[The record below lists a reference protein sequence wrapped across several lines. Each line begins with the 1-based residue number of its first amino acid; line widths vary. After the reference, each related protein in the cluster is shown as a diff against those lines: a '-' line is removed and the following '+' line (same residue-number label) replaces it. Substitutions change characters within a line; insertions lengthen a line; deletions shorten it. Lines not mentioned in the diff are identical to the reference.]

1 LPRLVLYDTVSN
13 NVSKRLAK
21 MTQIS
26 VTPSP
31 RYTFQRNSL
40 YYFRYTL
47 PPDISKVVG
56 KQGLRYSLKTG
67 YIKQAERKARRLAG
81 TVEEFISDVREE
93 RLIIVKLSETQ
104 IQSLLDQHLRQ
115 SLNEDEERH
124 LSVGPINPDDLDD
137 ELEAISYIKSDFKE
151 ALALNDYEGIS
162 SHVDDLLKEL
172 KVKPD
177 KKSKNYKKLCRE
189 LLKVNI
195 RILDITE
202 KRTVGDYSDQFSN
215 STFSNS
221 SKAEQKDQPKLSK
234 VILKFVSEFMKA
246 DRWTEKT
253 KSENE
258 AVFDLFI
265 KISGDVPINQYDH
278 QAIRQYKETLGK
290 LPANRNKIEKYRDKT
305 IEKIIS
311 MPDVKPMAVNSVNKN
326 IRRLGQLFK
335 WAVQNGYIERNI
347 VEGMSLP
354 ETKRQDKYREVFDK
368 EDLTKI
374 FSSPIHKK
382 KEYLH
387 SYYYWLPLLGLYT
400 GARIE
405 ELCSLYLE
413 DFKVEHGINIISI
426 NSNHDKKLKS
436 KAAERLIP
444 VHPEL
449 EKLGLLKHVDKLRI
463 KKEKQ
468 LFPELPRQRDGYS
481 QTPSKWFGKFKIKVG
496 ITSQFKV
503 FHSFRH
509 TVANTLKQADVP
521 RDQAAEILG
530 HDRGKDVTYGRYGK
544 PSEAKRQ
551 LEVIKKL
558 DFS

>member
-1 LPRLVLYDTVSN
+1 
-13 NVSKRLAK
+13 

-26 VTPSP
+26 VTPRP

-81 TVEEFISDVREE
+81 TVEEFISEVRQE
-93 RLIIVKLSETQ
+93 RPIIMKLSEAQ

-115 SLNEDEERH
+115 SLNEDEERR
-124 LSVGPINPDDLDD
+124 LSVGRIDSDDLDD
-137 ELEAISYIKSDFKE
+137 ELEAISFIKSDLKE
-151 ALALNDYEGIS
+151 ELAVNDYEGIS
-162 SHVDDLLKEL
+162 SHVDDFLKEL

-189 LLKVNI
+189 LLKVYI

-202 KRTVGDYSDQFSN
+202 KRAVGDYSDQFST

-234 VILKFVSEFMKA
+234 VISKFVSEFMKA

-305 IEKIIS
+305 IDKIIS
-311 MPDVKPMAVNSVNKN
+311 MPDVKPMAVNSVT
-326 IRRLGQLFK
+326 RT
-335 WAVQNGYIERNI
+335 Y
-347 VEGMSLP
+347 
-354 ETKRQDKYREVFDK
+354 
-368 EDLTKI
+368 
-374 FSSPIHKK
+374 
-382 KEYLH
+382 
-387 SYYYWLPLLGLYT
+387 
-400 GARIE
+400 
-405 ELCSLYLE
+405 
-413 DFKVEHGINIISI
+413 
-426 NSNHDKKLKS
+426 
-436 KAAERLIP
+436 
-444 VHPEL
+444 
-449 EKLGLLKHVDKLRI
+449 VD
-463 KKEKQ
+463 
-468 LFPELPRQRDGYS
+468 
-481 QTPSKWFGKFKIKVG
+481 
-496 ITSQFKV
+496 
-503 FHSFRH
+503 
-509 TVANTLKQADVP
+509 
-521 RDQAAEILG
+521 
-530 HDRGKDVTYGRYGK
+530 
-544 PSEAKRQ
+544 
-551 LEVIKKL
+551 
-558 DFS
+558 

>member
-1 LPRLVLYDTVSN
+1 
-13 NVSKRLAK
+13 

-81 TVEEFISDVREE
+81 TVEEFISSVRQE
-93 RLIIVKLSETQ
+93 RQIIMKLSETQ

-115 SLNEDEERH
+115 SLNEDEERR
-124 LSVGPINPDDLDD
+124 LSVGRIDSDDLDD
-137 ELEAISYIKSDFKE
+137 ELETISFIKSDLKE
-151 ALALNDYEGIS
+151 ELALNDYEGIS

-305 IEKIIS
+305 IDKIIS

-326 IRRLGQLFK
+326 IRRLSQLFK

-368 EDLTKI
+368 EDLAKI

-544 PSEAKRQ
+544 SSEAKRQ

>member
-1 LPRLVLYDTVSN
+1 
-13 NVSKRLAK
+13 

-202 KRTVGDYSDQFSN
+202 KRTVGDYSDQFST

-234 VILKFVSEFMKA
+234 IILKFVSEFMKA

-305 IEKIIS
+305 IDKIIS

-326 IRRLGQLFK
+326 IRRLSQLFK

-368 EDLTKI
+368 EDLAKI

-509 TVANTLKQADVP
+509 TVANALKQADVP

-530 HDRGKDVTYGRYGK
+530 HDRGKDVTYSRYGK

>member
-1 LPRLVLYDTVSN
+1 
-13 NVSKRLAK
+13 
-21 MTQIS
+21 MTQS
-26 VTPSP
+26 SLTPKP

-47 PPDISKVVG
+47 PPDVSKVVG

-67 YIKQAERKARRLAG
+67 YIKKAERKARRLAG
-81 TVEEFISDVREE
+81 TVEEFISEVRQKCH
-93 RLIIVKLSETQ
+93 IIMNLSEEQ
-104 IQSLLDQHLRQ
+104 IQTLLDQHLRKA
-115 SLNEDEERH
+115 LNDDEERRV
-124 LSVGPINPDDLDD
+124 SADCIDRNDLDD
-137 ELEAISYIKSDFKE
+137 ELETISFIKSDLRE
-151 ALALNDYEGIS
+151 ELSLNDYQGITP
-162 SHVDDLLKEL
+162 HVDDFLKDN
-172 KVKPD
+172 KVKLD
-177 KKSKNYKKLCRE
+177 KKSKSYTKLCRE

-195 RILDITE
+195 KILDTVE
-202 KRTVGDYSDQFSN
+202 KRTVGDYSDEFSI
-215 STFSNS
+215 STPNKPSVD
-221 SKAEQKDQPKLSK
+221 SKTKQKDQPKLSK
-234 VILKFVSEFMKA
+234 VIPKFVSEFMKA
-246 DRWTEKT
+246 GRWTEKT

-258 AVFDLFI
+258 AVFELFME
-265 KISGDVPINQYDH
+265 ISGDVLINQYDH
-278 QAIRQYKETLGK
+278 QAIRNYKETLGK

-305 IEKIIS
+305 IDEILDL
-311 MPDVKPMAVNSVNKN
+311 PDVKPMAVNSINKN

-335 WAVQNGYIERNI
+335 WSVQNGYIERNI

-354 ETKRQDKYREVFDK
+354 ETKRQDQYREVFDQ
-368 EDLTKI
+368 EDLEKI
-374 FSSPIHKK
+374 FSSPIHKN

-413 DFKVEHGINIISI
+413 DFKVEHGVNVISV
-426 NSNHDKKLKS
+426 NSDHDKKLKS

-449 EKLGLLKHVDKLRI
+449 EKLGLLNHIDKLRA
-463 KKEKQ
+463 KNEQ
-468 LFPELPRQRDGYS
+468 RLFSELQRSRDGYS
-481 QTPSKWFGKFKIKVG
+481 QTCSKWFGKFKLKLG

-509 TVANTLKQADVP
+509 TVANTLKQANVP
-521 RDQAAEILG
+521 REQAAEILG

-544 PSEAKRQ
+544 PAEAKRQ

-558 DFS
+558 NFSLNLG

>member
-1 LPRLVLYDTVSN
+1 
-13 NVSKRLAK
+13 
-21 MTQIS
+21 MTQNS
-26 VTPSP
+26 VTPRP

-81 TVEEFISDVREE
+81 TVEEFISDIRQE
-93 RLIIVKLSETQ
+93 RPIMKLSEAQ

-290 LPANRNKIEKYRDKT
+290 LPANRNKIEKYSDKT
-305 IEKIIS
+305 IDKIIS

-326 IRRLGQLFK
+326 IRRLSQLFK

-368 EDLTKI
+368 EDLAKI

-481 QTPSKWFGKFKIKVG
+481 QTPSKWFGKFKVKVG

-509 TVANTLKQADVP
+509 TVANALKQADVP

-544 PSEAKRQ
+544 SSEAKRQ

>member
-1 LPRLVLYDTVSN
+1 MACVQPRVQKVAEMKRSTVAT
-13 NVSKRLAK
+13 K
-21 MTQIS
+21 
-26 VTPSP
+26 P

-56 KQGLRYSLKTG
+56 KRGLRYSLKTG

-81 TVEEFISDVREE
+81 TVEEFISEIRQGPP
-93 RLIIVKLSETQ
+93 IVMKLSEAQ
-104 IQSLLDQHLRQ
+104 IQSLLDQYLRKA
-115 SLNEDEERH
+115 LIDDEERR
-124 LSVGPINPDDLDD
+124 LSASRIDPDELDD
-137 ELEAISYIKSDFKE
+137 ELEVISFIQSDLRE
-151 ALALNDYEGIS
+151 ELALNDYQSIGS
-162 SHVDDLLKEL
+162 SVDDLLEKH
-172 KVKPD
+172 KVKLN
-177 KKSKNYKKLCRE
+177 KKSKNYKILCRE
-189 LLKVNI
+189 LLKVHI
-195 RILDITE
+195 KILDVAE
-202 KRTVGDYSDQFSN
+202 KRSVGDYSEELSSSADGK
-215 STFSNS
+215 S
-221 SKAEQKDQPKLSK
+221 SKAKQKDQPKLSK
-234 VILKFVSEFMKA
+234 VIPKFVSEFIKA
-246 DRWTEKT
+246 GRWTEKT

-258 AVFDLFI
+258 AVFELFME
-265 KISGDVPINQYDH
+265 ISGDLSINQYDH
-278 QAIRQYKETLGK
+278 QAIRQYKETLGR

-305 IEKIIS
+305 IDEILALS
-311 MPDVKPMAVNSVNKN
+311 DVKPMAVNSINKN

-354 ETKRQDKYREVFDK
+354 ETKRQDQYREVFDK
-368 EDLTKI
+368 EDLEKI
-374 FSSPIHKK
+374 FSSSIYKK

-387 SYYYWLPLLGLYT
+387 SYYFWLPLLGLYT

-413 DFKVEHGINIISI
+413 DFKEEHGVNVISI

-449 EKLGLLKHVDKLRI
+449 ERIGLLERI
-463 KKEKQ
+463 NILKEQGEKR

-481 QTPSKWFGKFKIKVG
+481 QTPSKWFGKFKVKAGV
-496 ITSQFKV
+496 TSQFKV

-521 RDQAAEILG
+521 REQAAEILG

-544 PSEAKRQ
+544 PAEAKRQ

-558 DFS
+558 NFSLNLG

>member
-1 LPRLVLYDTVSN
+1 
-13 NVSKRLAK
+13 

-81 TVEEFISDVREE
+81 TVEEFISGVRQE
-93 RLIIVKLSETQ
+93 RQMIMKLSETQ

-115 SLNEDEERH
+115 SLNEDEERR
-124 LSVGPINPDDLDD
+124 LSVGRIDPDDLDD
-137 ELEAISYIKSDFKE
+137 ELEARSFIKSDLKE
-151 ALALNDYEGIS
+151 ELALNDYEGIN
-162 SHVDDLLKEL
+162 SHVDGLLKEL

-177 KKSKNYKKLCRE
+177 KKSNNYKNLCRE

-202 KRTVGDYSDQFSN
+202 KRAVGDYSDQFSS

-221 SKAEQKDQPKLSK
+221 SNTKQKDQPKLSK
-234 VILKFVSEFMKA
+234 VISKFVSEFMKA

-265 KISGDVPINQYDH
+265 KILGDLPINQYDH

-305 IEKIIS
+305 IDKIIS

-326 IRRLGQLFK
+326 IRRLSQLFK

-368 EDLTKI
+368 EDLAKI

-413 DFKVEHGINIISI
+413 DFKVEHGINILSI

-544 PSEAKRQ
+544 SSEAKRQ

>member
-1 LPRLVLYDTVSN
+1 
-13 NVSKRLAK
+13 

-93 RLIIVKLSETQ
+93 RLTIVKLSETQ

-202 KRTVGDYSDQFSN
+202 KRAIGDYSDQFST

-278 QAIRQYKETLGK
+278 QAIRQYKDTLGK

-544 PSEAKRQ
+544 SSEAKRQ

>member
-1 LPRLVLYDTVSN
+1 MKRSTVAT
-13 NVSKRLAK
+13 K
-21 MTQIS
+21 
-26 VTPSP
+26 P

-56 KQGLRYSLKTG
+56 KRGLRYSLKTG

-81 TVEEFISDVREE
+81 TVEEFISEIRQEPP
-93 RLIIVKLSETQ
+93 IIMKLSEAQ
-104 IQSLLDQHLRQ
+104 IQSLLDQYLRKA
-115 SLNEDEERH
+115 LIDDEERR
-124 LSVGPINPDDLDD
+124 LSASRIDPDELDD
-137 ELEAISYIKSDFKE
+137 ELEVISFIQSDLRE
-151 ALALNDYEGIS
+151 ELALNDYQSIGS
-162 SHVDDLLKEL
+162 SVDDLLEKH
-172 KVKPD
+172 KVKLN
-177 KKSKNYKKLCRE
+177 KKSKNYKILCRE
-189 LLKVNI
+189 LLKVHI
-195 RILDITE
+195 KILDVAE
-202 KRTVGDYSDQFSN
+202 KRSVGDYSEELSSSADGK
-215 STFSNS
+215 S
-221 SKAEQKDQPKLSK
+221 SKAKQKDQPKLSK
-234 VILKFVSEFMKA
+234 VIPKFVSEFIKA
-246 DRWTEKT
+246 GRWTEKT

-258 AVFDLFI
+258 AVFELFME
-265 KISGDVPINQYDH
+265 ISGDLSINQYDH
-278 QAIRQYKETLGK
+278 QAIRQYKETLGR

-305 IEKIIS
+305 IDEILALS
-311 MPDVKPMAVNSVNKN
+311 DVKPMAVNSINKN

-354 ETKRQDKYREVFDK
+354 ETKRQDQYREVFDK
-368 EDLTKI
+368 EDLEKI
-374 FSSPIHKK
+374 FSSSIYKK

-387 SYYYWLPLLGLYT
+387 SYYFWLPLLGLYT

-413 DFKVEHGINIISI
+413 DFKEEHGVNVISI

-449 EKLGLLKHVDKLRI
+449 ERIGLLERI
-463 KKEKQ
+463 NILKEQGEKR

-481 QTPSKWFGKFKIKVG
+481 QTPSKWFGKFKVKAGV
-496 ITSQFKV
+496 TSQFKV

-521 RDQAAEILG
+521 REQAAEILG

-544 PSEAKRQ
+544 PAEAKRQ

-558 DFS
+558 TFSLNLG

>member
-1 LPRLVLYDTVSN
+1 
-13 NVSKRLAK
+13 
-21 MTQIS
+21 MTQNS
-26 VTPSP
+26 VTPRP

-326 IRRLGQLFK
+326 IRRLSQLFK

-368 EDLTKI
+368 EDLAKI

-503 FHSFRH
+503 FHSFMH

-544 PSEAKRQ
+544 SSEAKRQ

>member
-1 LPRLVLYDTVSN
+1 
-13 NVSKRLAK
+13 

-26 VTPSP
+26 VTPRP

-56 KQGLRYSLKTG
+56 KQGLRYSPKTG
-67 YIKQAERKARRLAG
+67 YVKHAERKARKLAG
-81 TVEEFISDVREE
+81 TVEEFISDIRQE
-93 RLIIVKLSETQ
+93 RPIIMKLSEAQ
-104 IQSLLDQHLRQ
+104 IQSLLDQHLSQ
-115 SLNEDEERH
+115 SLNEDEERR
-124 LSVGPINPDDLDD
+124 LSVGRIDSDDLDD
-137 ELEAISYIKSDFKE
+137 ELEAISFIRSDFKE

-202 KRTVGDYSDQFSN
+202 KRAVGDYSDQFST

-234 VILKFVSEFMKA
+234 EILKFVSEFMKA

-305 IEKIIS
+305 IDKIIS

-347 VEGMSLP
+347 VERMSLP

-368 EDLTKI
+368 EDLAKI

-413 DFKVEHGINIISI
+413 DFKVEHRINIISI

>member
-1 LPRLVLYDTVSN
+1 
-13 NVSKRLAK
+13 

-202 KRTVGDYSDQFSN
+202 KRTVGDYSDQFST

-326 IRRLGQLFK
+326 IRRLSQLFK

-368 EDLTKI
+368 EDLAKI

-481 QTPSKWFGKFKIKVG
+481 QTPSKWFGKFKVKVG

-544 PSEAKRQ
+544 SSEAKRQ

>member
-1 LPRLVLYDTVSN
+1 
-13 NVSKRLAK
+13 

-81 TVEEFISDVREE
+81 TVEESISDVREE
-93 RLIIVKLSETQ
+93 RLLIVKLSETQ

-278 QAIRQYKETLGK
+278 QAIRQYKDTLGK

-326 IRRLGQLFK
+326 IRRLSQLFK

-368 EDLTKI
+368 EDLAKI

-413 DFKVEHGINIISI
+413 DFKVELGINIISI

-468 LFPELPRQRDGYS
+468 LFPDLPRQRDGYS

-544 PSEAKRQ
+544 SSEAKRQ

>member
-1 LPRLVLYDTVSN
+1 
-13 NVSKRLAK
+13 

-202 KRTVGDYSDQFSN
+202 KRTVGDYSDQFST

-234 VILKFVSEFMKA
+234 IILKFVSEFMKA

-305 IEKIIS
+305 IDKIIS
-311 MPDVKPMAVNSVNKN
+311 MPDAKPMAVNSVNKN
-326 IRRLGQLFK
+326 IRRLSQLFK

-551 LEVIKKL
+551 LEAIKKL

>member
-1 LPRLVLYDTVSN
+1 
-13 NVSKRLAK
+13 

-93 RLIIVKLSETQ
+93 RFIIVKLSETQ

-278 QAIRQYKETLGK
+278 QAIRKYKETLGK

-368 EDLTKI
+368 EDLAKI

-503 FHSFRH
+503 FHSSRH

-530 HDRGKDVTYGRYGK
+530 HDRGKVVTYGRYGK

>member
-1 LPRLVLYDTVSN
+1 
-13 NVSKRLAK
+13 
-21 MTQIS
+21 MTHIS
-26 VTPSP
+26 VTPRP

-137 ELEAISYIKSDFKE
+137 ELEAISYIKSNFKE

-444 VHPEL
+444 IHPEL

>member
-1 LPRLVLYDTVSN
+1 
-13 NVSKRLAK
+13 

-124 LSVGPINPDDLDD
+124 LSVGPIDSDDLDD

-202 KRTVGDYSDQFSN
+202 KRAVGDYSDQFST

-234 VILKFVSEFMKA
+234 AIPKFVSEFMKA

-253 KSENE
+253 KSENGGVMKSIFNFLMVGLAFTALQVSTVGAQVDTGATGAPMVPALDADE
-258 AVFDLFI
+258 NPITMPAVA
-265 KISGDVPINQYDH
+265 SP
-278 QAIRQYKETLGK
+278 
-290 LPANRNKIEKYRDKT
+290 
-305 IEKIIS
+305 S
-311 MPDVKPMAVNSVNKN
+311 
-326 IRRLGQLFK
+326 
-335 WAVQNGYIERNI
+335 I
-347 VEGMSLP
+347 VERV
-354 ETKRQDKYREVFDK
+354 KRYIGIWNDHGSREVLKRFFGGGIGERVK
-368 EDLTKI
+368 S
-374 FSSPIHKK
+374 FF
-382 KEYLH
+382 
-387 SYYYWLPLLGLYT
+387 GM
-400 GARIE
+400 G
-405 ELCSLYLE
+405 
-413 DFKVEHGINIISI
+413 KVV
-426 NSNHDKKLKS
+426 
-436 KAAERLIP
+436 A
-444 VHPEL
+444 PE
-449 EKLGLLKHVDKLRI
+449 
-463 KKEKQ
+463 
-468 LFPELPRQRDGYS
+468 PTDG
-481 QTPSKWFGKFKIKVG
+481 TPSAG
-496 ITSQFKV
+496 Q
-503 FHSFRH
+503 
-509 TVANTLKQADVP
+509 
-521 RDQAAEILG
+521 
-530 HDRGKDVTYGRYGK
+530 
-544 PSEAKRQ
+544 
-551 LEVIKKL
+551 
-558 DFS
+558 

>member
-1 LPRLVLYDTVSN
+1 
-13 NVSKRLAK
+13 

-326 IRRLGQLFK
+326 IRRLSQLFK

-503 FHSFRH
+503 FHSSRH

>member
-1 LPRLVLYDTVSN
+1 
-13 NVSKRLAK
+13 
-21 MTQIS
+21 MTQSS
-26 VTPSP
+26 VTPRP

-305 IEKIIS
+305 IDKIIS

-326 IRRLGQLFK
+326 IRRLSQLFK

-368 EDLTKI
+368 EDLAKI

-413 DFKVEHGINIISI
+413 DFKVEHRINIISI

-449 EKLGLLKHVDKLRI
+449 EKLGLLKHVNKLRI

-481 QTPSKWFGKFKIKVG
+481 QTPSKWFGKFKVKVG

-544 PSEAKRQ
+544 SSEAKRQ

>member
-1 LPRLVLYDTVSN
+1 
-13 NVSKRLAK
+13 
-21 MTQIS
+21 MTHIS
-26 VTPSP
+26 VTPRP

-124 LSVGPINPDDLDD
+124 LSVGSINPDDLDD

-326 IRRLGQLFK
+326 IRRLSQLFK

-368 EDLTKI
+368 EDLAKI

>member
-1 LPRLVLYDTVSN
+1 
-13 NVSKRLAK
+13 

-81 TVEEFISDVREE
+81 TVEEFISGVREE

-124 LSVGPINPDDLDD
+124 LSAGPINPDDLDD

-202 KRTVGDYSDQFSN
+202 KRTVGDHSDQFST

-234 VILKFVSEFMKA
+234 IILKFVSEFMKA

-305 IEKIIS
+305 IDKIIS

-326 IRRLGQLFK
+326 IRRL
-335 WAVQNGYIERNI
+335 
-347 VEGMSLP
+347 S
-354 ETKRQDKYREVFDK
+354 
-368 EDLTKI
+368 
-374 FSSPIHKK
+374 
-382 KEYLH
+382 
-387 SYYYWLPLLGLYT
+387 
-400 GARIE
+400 
-405 ELCSLYLE
+405 
-413 DFKVEHGINIISI
+413 
-426 NSNHDKKLKS
+426 
-436 KAAERLIP
+436 
-444 VHPEL
+444 
-449 EKLGLLKHVDKLRI
+449 
-463 KKEKQ
+463 Q

-544 PSEAKRQ
+544 SSEAKRQ

>member
-1 LPRLVLYDTVSN
+1 
-13 NVSKRLAK
+13 

-31 RYTFQRNSL
+31 RYTFQRNYL

-305 IEKIIS
+305 IDKIIS

-326 IRRLGQLFK
+326 IRRLSQLFK

-368 EDLTKI
+368 EDLAKI

-481 QTPSKWFGKFKIKVG
+481 QTPSKWFGKFKVKVG

>member
-1 LPRLVLYDTVSN
+1 
-13 NVSKRLAK
+13 
-21 MTQIS
+21 MTHIS
-26 VTPSP
+26 VTPRP

-93 RLIIVKLSETQ
+93 RLIIVKLSEAQ

-115 SLNEDEERH
+115 SLNEDEERR
-124 LSVGPINPDDLDD
+124 LSVGRIDPDDLDD
-137 ELEAISYIKSDFKE
+137 ELEARSFIKSDLKE
-151 ALALNDYEGIS
+151 ELALNDYEGIS

-202 KRTVGDYSDQFSN
+202 KRAVGDYSDQFSS

-221 SKAEQKDQPKLSK
+221 SNTKQKDQPKLSK
-234 VILKFVSEFMKA
+234 VISKFVSEFMKA

-305 IEKIIS
+305 IDKIIS

-326 IRRLGQLFK
+326 IRRLGQIFK

-368 EDLTKI
+368 EDLVKI
-374 FSSPIHKK
+374 FSSPISQ
-382 KEYLH
+382 EERIPSFLLLLVTSTRTLH
-387 SYYYWLPLLGLYT
+387 RSQN
-400 GARIE
+400 RRVMF
-405 ELCSLYLE
+405 S
-413 DFKVEHGINIISI
+413 ISR
-426 NSNHDKKLKS
+426 
-436 KAAERLIP
+436 RL
-444 VHPEL
+444 
-449 EKLGLLKHVDKLRI
+449 
-463 KKEKQ
+463 
-468 LFPELPRQRDGYS
+468 
-481 QTPSKWFGKFKIKVG
+481 
-496 ITSQFKV
+496 
-503 FHSFRH
+503 
-509 TVANTLKQADVP
+509 
-521 RDQAAEILG
+521 
-530 HDRGKDVTYGRYGK
+530 
-544 PSEAKRQ
+544 
-551 LEVIKKL
+551 
-558 DFS
+558 

>member
-1 LPRLVLYDTVSN
+1 
-13 NVSKRLAK
+13 
-21 MTQIS
+21 MTQS
-26 VTPSP
+26 SLTPKP

-47 PPDISKVVG
+47 PPDVSKVVG

-81 TVEEFISDVREE
+81 TVEEFISEVRQEPH
-93 RLIIVKLSETQ
+93 LIMKLSEVQ

-115 SLNEDEERH
+115 SLNDDDERRV
-124 LSVGPINPDDLDD
+124 SANRIDPDDLDD
-137 ELEAISYIKSDFKE
+137 ELETISFIKSDLKE
-151 ALALNDYEGIS
+151 ELAVNDYEGIS

-172 KVKPD
+172 NVKPD
-177 KKSKNYKKLCRE
+177 KKSENYKKLCRE

-195 RILDITE
+195 KILDTVE
-202 KRTVGDYSDQFSN
+202 KRTVGDYSSDANHTLDDFPS
-215 STFSNS
+215 STT
-221 SKAEQKDQPKLSK
+221 SKPSQTKQKDQPKLSK
-234 VILKFVSEFMKA
+234 VIPKFVSEFIKA
-246 DRWTEKT
+246 GRWTEKT

-258 AVFDLFI
+258 SVFELFI
-265 KISGDVPINQYDH
+265 DISGDLPINQYDH
-278 QAIRQYKETLGK
+278 QAIRQYKETLGL

-305 IEKIIS
+305 IDQILAL
-311 MPDVKPMAVNSVNKN
+311 PDVKPMAVNSINKN

-335 WAVQNGYIERNI
+335 WSVQNGYIERNV

-354 ETKRQDKYREVFDK
+354 ETKRPDQYREVFDQ
-368 EDLTKI
+368 EDLEKI
-374 FSSPIHKK
+374 FSSPIHKN

-413 DFKVEHGINIISI
+413 DFKVEHGVYVISI
-426 NSNHDKKLKS
+426 NNDQDKKLKS
-436 KAAERLIP
+436 KAAERFIP

-449 EKLGLLKHVDKLRI
+449 EKLGLLNHIDKLRARN
-463 KKEKQ
+463 EQ
-468 LFPELPRQRDGYS
+468 RLFSELQRSRDGYS
-481 QTPSKWFGKFKIKVG
+481 QTPSKWFGKFKVKAG
-496 ITSQFKV
+496 ITSQYKV

-509 TVANTLKQADVP
+509 TVANALKQADVP
-521 RDQAAEILG
+521 REQVAEILG

-544 PSEAKRQ
+544 PAEAKRQ

-558 DFS
+558 NFSLNLG

>member
-1 LPRLVLYDTVSN
+1 
-13 NVSKRLAK
+13 

-93 RLIIVKLSETQ
+93 RLIIMKLSEAQ

-124 LSVGPINPDDLDD
+124 LSVGPINSDDLDD

-326 IRRLGQLFK
+326 IRRLSQLFK

-368 EDLTKI
+368 EDLAKI

-503 FHSFRH
+503 
-509 TVANTLKQADVP
+509 
-521 RDQAAEILG
+521 
-530 HDRGKDVTYGRYGK
+530 
-544 PSEAKRQ
+544 
-551 LEVIKKL
+551 
-558 DFS
+558 